1 LNVGVLGDCFS
12 GKIADDYT
20 RQLQLIDS
28 FVKAAKKEFVGL
40 EIIAGTRVPIVR
52 FTHGPTNFN
61 CDLQFRSGL
70 AVLNSELIKYL

>member
-1 LNVGVLGDCFS
+1 VLGDCFS

-20 RQLQLIDS
+20 RQLQLIDL
-28 FVKAAKKEFVGL
+28 FVKAAKKEFIGL
-40 EIIAGTRVPIVR
+40 KIITETRIPIVR
-52 FTHGPTNFN
+52 FTHDSTNFN